1 MPLTK
6 RWRSL
11 DRAAVGSA
19 PERWGMYELG
29 TDGEIES
36 IGTGVLRDELKTELS
51 YSGAEQ
57 VRWEA
62 CQSREHAGKLAAE
75 HRERA
80 GLG

>member
-1 MPLTK
+1 MPLPK

-11 DRAAVGSA
+11 DRETVGRA
-19 PERWGMYELG
+19 PERWGLYELG
-29 TDGEIES
+29 TNGEVLEVGS
-36 IGTGVLRDELKTELS
+36 GVLRDELKTALT

-62 CQSREHAGKLAAE
+62 CQSREHAEELARE